1 MRILAGIVVYNPDY
15 RLLGKNIDAIRTQV
29 DEVALFNNGAINLKE
44 AYPDVTILDRQGKN
58 VGIATALNALCN
70 YAIINGYEWVLTL
83 DQDSIAPSGMIDA
96 FLPYL
101 SDPKIALI
109 GPRIKDRNYGSLD
122 NETMHDNTVTKLDTC
137 ITSGSLLRLSAWKKV
152 HGFWDEL
159 FIDMVD
165 FDLCWSLQE
174 AGFTLLRVNGV
185 TLDHS
190 IGQGRR
196 VRLFGKDNVAF
207 NHSPQRCYYIIR
219 NSIIVGRKHHRENQC
234 SRWSIKR
241 ILIINLYEKNR
252 WAKNKMI
259 VKGIIDGLR
268 FRI

>member
-1 MRILAGIVVYNPDY
+1 MRILVGIVVYHPDY
-15 RLLGKNIDAIRTQV
+15 HLLGANIDAIRTQV
-29 DEVALFNNGAINLKE
+29 DEVALFNNDAIKLKE
-44 AYPDVTILDRQGKN
+44 IYPDVTILDAQGKN
-58 VGIATALNALCN
+58 IGIASALNALCH
-70 YAIINGYEWVLTL
+70 YALDNGYEWILTL
-83 DQDSIAPSGMIDA
+83 DQDSIAPNGMIDA
-96 FLPYL
+96 FHPYL
-101 SDPKIALI
+101 SDSEIALI
-109 GPRIKDRNYGSLD
+109 CPSIKDRNYGSLD
-122 NETMHDNTVTKLDTC
+122 DETLHVDPVTKVDTC

-152 HGFWDEL
+152 HGFWDDL

-185 TLDHS
+185 ALDHS
-190 IGQGRR
+190 IGQGKR

-219 NSIIVGRKHHRENQC
+219 NSIIVGKKHHRENQC

-241 ILIINLYEKNR
+241 ILIINLYEKSR
-252 WAKNKMI
+252 WKKNKMI

-268 FRI
+268 FKI